1 MHLRTSLF
9 LPALALAAALPDHV
23 SPNICPP
30 NDITLLLTGTSHNSC
45 PLLTTGFSDPG
56 SHSPWTHPPR
66 CTTTDTQT
74 YCVYTTTTLGPNG
87 LSLIASPEA
96 ASALSPIL
104 AQIYHSSF
112 PSRTSTRNLN
122 LQPAFEVQDV
132 PGKDKGLVATRFI
145 RAKETFLLDYASLVV
160 STGFPQEVGMEEM
173 WEMLDEAVDRL
184 VDPDV
189 VRGLDAMG
197 RSGNTVEDVLQTN
210 TFNSNL
216 EIGKSFV
223 VFPLI
228 SVCSS

>member
-1 MHLRTSLF
+1 MHLRTPLF
-9 LPALALAAALPDHV
+9 LPALALAAALPDYV
-23 SPNICPP
+23 SPEICPRK
-30 NDITLLLTGTSHNSC
+30 DITLLLTGTSHNTC
-45 PLLTTGFSDPG
+45 PLPATSLDPG

-87 LSLIASPEA
+87 LSLIAPPES
-96 ASALSPIL
+96 ASLLSPIL
-104 AQIYHSSF
+104 TSIYHSSF
-112 PSRTSTRNLN
+112 PSRTSARNLN
-122 LQPAFEVQDV
+122 LQPAFEVQDI

-145 RAKETFLLDYASLVV
+145 GAKETFLLDYASLVV
-160 STGFPQEVGMEEM
+160 STGFPQEVGRDEM
-173 WEMLDEAVDRL
+173 WGMLDEAVDRL
-184 VDPDV
+184 VDPGV

-197 RSGNTVEDVLQTN
+197 RSGNVVEDVLQTN

-223 VFPLI
+223 VFSLI